1 MVLKCTEKMSTKTL
15 TATKKASFW
24 KRMIALY
31 IDVFILT
38 IFSGLIGVVF
48 SLSDTSEHWIYF
60 ALFYTYNIFM
70 DNHHQATL
78 GKKIVRIKV
87 VKTDGT
93 KPDLLSAFYRNFG
106 KMVSIIPLGYG
117 YLRILAPHQRQTI
130 HDELGKC
137 LVIESN

>member
-1 MVLKCTEKMSTKTL
+1 MNTKTL
-15 TATKKASFW
+15 TTTQKASFW
-24 KRMIALY
+24 KRLAAFF

-60 ALFYTYNIFM
+60 ALFYSYNIFM
-70 DNHHQATL
+70 DSHHQATF
-78 GKKIVRIKV
+78 GKKIVKIKV

-93 KPDLLSAFYRNFG
+93 KPDLLSASYRNFG
-106 KMVSIIPLGYG
+106 KIVSMIPLCYG
-117 YLRILAPHQRQTI
+117 YLRILAPHQRQTM
-130 HDELGKC
+130 HDELGKW